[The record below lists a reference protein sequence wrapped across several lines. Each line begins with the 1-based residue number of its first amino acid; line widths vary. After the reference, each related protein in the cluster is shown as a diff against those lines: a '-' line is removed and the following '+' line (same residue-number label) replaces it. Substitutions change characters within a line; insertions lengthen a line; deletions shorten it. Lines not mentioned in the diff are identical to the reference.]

1 MAKKEWKGVIRV
13 PPAWM
18 PYAPMPDH
26 QAAPSVATSRK
37 ATDEDMLH
45 FARLVEAK
53 RIRNSAI
60 RNGKNSG

>member
-1 MAKKEWKGVIRV
+1 MAKREWKGNIRI

-18 PYAPMPDH
+18 PYEPIPDH
-26 QAAPSVATSRK
+26 QTDLGPATSRK

-53 RIRNSAI
+53 RIRNNTT
-60 RNGKNSG
+60 RNGKNGG

>member
-26 QAAPSVATSRK
+26 QAAPSIATSRK

-45 FARLVEAK
+45 FTRLVEAK
-53 RIRNSAI
+53 RIRNSTT